1 MYLHRRHHRLLLL
14 IFGRF
19 MVGCSMSLAF
29 KRTMVTK
36 PSTFIGALN
45 WLFKNPTGKNLSK
58 KVFLRTI
65 KLFVLGLLTQGAD
78 FPSPGANGFDLST
91 IRVPGILQRIAWA

>member
-45 WLFKNPTGKNLSK
+45 WLF
-58 KVFLRTI
+58 
-65 KLFVLGLLTQGAD
+65 
-78 FPSPGANGFDLST
+78 
-91 IRVPGILQRIAWA
+91 